1 MKTGMN
7 TRTMWLWLSAG
18 WWLCGFPMAGRA
30 ADAGS
35 PASREHSAAQRTRS
49 FNDALTEIAARW
61 HIAIV
66 AEGIPLQVSLPDV
79 PAAAPSNSTKSVDE
93 DVHKLVSVFD
103 YDCQRDGE
111 VFALSKRYTEPTDLP
126 SMTMGEWAWVLR
138 EVKRLTDP
146 FNPRVRSK
154 APYPGG
160 RDPIVGDLAA
170 SFTAGQIAALSGNGV
185 SLRSMAPAQIALVR
199 RFALNFYVEARVR
212 PVDAVLDWLGKASG
226 DVVFRYQDAPAAK
239 RVFGYDDHSGPA
251 NGQCFSSLSGPDA
264 GSDNFWERNIFNAP
278 NPTPDPTDPGDSAL
292 DSPYPVDFTLGGL
305 AERLTAAGKGRV
317 NIEVDPS
324 LRTKAI
330 TVAGLENAAPQAVM
344 AAATGIYGLSLSA
357 SMAGGKRVIRCGFP
371 ADPPVPPYAAGLH
384 DALAQVIPRPL
395 VRAFHVEDVI
405 NTLLPLSRLP
415 YRSYGLGSPPDPT
428 PVAARPPWEDE
439 TLPEL
444 WLATQDRVNATR
456 IAELIPQG
464 DAVRR
469 QSDAVPH
476 ALKILA
482 IRRFRAL
489 VEPRVKA
496 SPGEHLP
503 FSSLN
508 EQERDAFATVIA
520 SECFSGFKSLCFS
533 APWYISNFYRVT
545 LTGGLSTDSDGSQTI
560 GLFFTYPR
568 PDGRMDIRGDGIGT
582 RYVK

>member
-1 MKTGMN
+1 MKIDAR
-7 TRTMWLWLSAG
+7 TRLPWWALSVGCLLWLFSIA
-18 WWLCGFPMAGRA
+18 ARA
-30 ADAGS
+30 ADASGAAPGEDDAGVQTGS
-35 PASREHSAAQRTRS
+35 FGAAI
-49 FNDALTEIAARW
+49 AELAARG

-66 AEGIPLQVSLPDV
+66 AEGIPLRASLPEAIV
-79 PAAAPSNSTKSVDE
+79 AASSGSNRSVDE
-93 DVHKLVSVFD
+93 EVRALGAAFD
-103 YDCQRDGE
+103 YDCQRDGL

-126 SMTMGEWAWVLR
+126 SMTIGEWIWVLR

-146 FNPRVRSK
+146 FNPRTGSTVEHL
-154 APYPGG
+154 GE

-212 PVDAVLDWLGKASG
+212 PVDAVLDWLGKASA
-226 DVVFRYQDAPAAK
+226 DVVFRYEDAPAAK

-317 NIEVDPS
+317 NIEVDSS
-324 LRTKAI
+324 LRTKAL
-330 TVAGLENAAPQAVM
+330 TVAGSENAAPQAVM
-344 AAATGIYGLSLSA
+344 AAAAGVYGLNLSA

-371 ADPPVPPYAAGLH
+371 ADPPAPPYAAGLH

-395 VRAFHVEDVI
+395 VRAFRVEEVI
-405 NTLLPLSRLP
+405 HTLLPLSRLP
-415 YRSYGLGSPPDPT
+415 YRSYGLGPPPDPT
-428 PVAARPPWEDE
+428 PVTARPTWEDE
-439 TLPEL
+439 APSEL
-444 WLATQDRVNATR
+444 RLAIQDRVNATR
-456 IAELIPQG
+456 IDELIPQG
-464 DAVRR
+464 DSVVR
-469 QSDAVPH
+469 QSYAVPH

-533 APWYISNFYRVT
+533 APWYISNFNRVT
-545 LTGGLSTDSDGSQTI
+545 LTGELTTDSDGSQTI